1 MEFKDA
7 LREARKEKGLTQS
20 EIAEAMNI
28 TKSTYCGYETGKR
41 QPDVMKIKQI
51 SEILGIPADRL
62 LQTGHEDAQ
71 RVSAKEQ
78 SMIDLFR
85 QMTPEEKA
93 MAEIMLKSLLDS
105 RK

>member
-62 LQTGHEDAQ
+62 LQTGHEDVQ

>member
-62 LQTGHEDAQ
+62 LQTGHEDVQ

-85 QMTPEEKA
+85 QMTAEEKSLVEA
-93 MAEIMLKSLLDS
+93 MMKTILD

>member
-20 EIAEAMNI
+20 EIAEAMSI

-62 LQTGHEDAQ
+62 LQTGHEDVQ